1 MLTATKN
8 AIIVEAL
15 ENGERLPVYNHEKVI
30 SLNDISIYTDDNDVP
45 LRDVFT
51 KLYEKQNGKP
61 ASIDI
66 KKADKKALHD
76 FLSLALPNFD
86 KDRVHNSD
94 IIKIIK
100 WYNIL
105 VDAGF
110 TSFEEDKEQP
120 SVEKNEQEESSKEAE
135 KQGETVETPASKKGK
150 VAKTKK

>member
-61 ASIDI
+61 ASLDV
-66 KKADKKALHD
+66 KKADKKALND

-105 VDAGF
+105 VAAGF

-120 SVEKNEQEESSKEAE
+120 SAEQPEKEESPKEAE
-135 KQGETVETPASKKGK
+135 QQEETVETPAPKKGK